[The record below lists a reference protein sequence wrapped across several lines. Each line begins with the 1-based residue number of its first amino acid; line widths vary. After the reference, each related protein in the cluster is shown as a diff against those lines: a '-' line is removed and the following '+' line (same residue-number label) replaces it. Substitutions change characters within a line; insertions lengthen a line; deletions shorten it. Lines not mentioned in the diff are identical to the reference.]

1 MNEILIKNHEPLS
14 RLDYLGGS
22 DAAAI
27 CGLSKWKTKL
37 TLWMEKTE
45 RIPLE
50 DISNENH
57 IKFGNYM
64 EDGVA
69 LWFQD
74 ESGKVVVNQ
83 DNFIQHPKYPWLAG
97 NVDRRILGEN
107 AILECK
113 TALNDDGW
121 GDGVNIIP
129 PYYLMQVAHYCAI
142 GNFDKAYIAVVF
154 SGKREMRWYEYARN
168 IALEEKL
175 IAREIEFWEHNIKG
189 DVAPDPVNVNDI
201 LAFYKA
207 AKHDPII
214 ASEGMLQRIKDM
226 KELDREIKAKT
237 DEFNELK
244 ESVQLHMLDHDTLLA
259 PGGGA
264 PIVTWNYTKPI
275 ESFNKKQLAIDHPDL
290 YNSYIKKEDP
300 RRQFLIKIK

>member
-1 MNEILIKNHEPLS
+1 MIGLS
-14 RLDYLGGS
+14 RLEYLGGS

-69 LWFQD
+69 KWFQD
-74 ESGKVVVNQ
+74 ESGKVVVNE
-83 DNFIQHPKYPWLAG
+83 DNFIRHPEYPWLAG

-121 GDGVNIIP
+121 GDGENIVP
-129 PYYLMQVAHYCAI
+129 PYYLMQVAHYCAV
-142 GNFDKAYIAVVF
+142 GNFDRAYIAVVF
-154 SGKREMRWYEYARN
+154 AAKREMRWYVYERN
-168 IALEEKL
+168 MGLEQKL
-175 IAREIEFWEHNIKG
+175 IAREKEFWEVNIKG
-189 DVAPDPVNVNDI
+189 DVAPEPVNEEDI
-201 LAFYKA
+201 LALYKA
-207 AKHDPII
+207 AKHDPIV
-214 ASEGMLQRIKDM
+214 ATHEMLEKLQHMKD
-226 KELDREIKAKT
+226 LSVTAKLAENQF
-237 DEFNELK
+237 DALK
-244 ESVQLHMLDHDTLLA
+244 EQVQLHMLDHDTLLA
-259 PGGGA
+259 PGGGP
-264 PIVTWNYTKPI
+264 PIATWN
-275 ESFNKKQLAIDHPDL
+275 FNKTNNYFDKDSFEKDHPDL
-290 YNSYIKKEDP
+290 YNSYIKSREKP
-300 RRQFLIKIK
+300 KRQFLIKIK